1 MLGVQLMHKNKIL
14 HRDLKPYKILL
25 GNNGKIKIGGFS
37 IARIFSSDLEKTY
50 TQIGTVSYMSPE
62 LIEGDSYSYPTD
74 IWAIGVILYEI

>member
-14 HRDLKPYKILL
+14 HRDLTPDNILL
-25 GNNGKIKIGGFS
+25 GNNGKIKIGGFY

-62 LIEGDSYSYPTD
+62 LI
-74 IWAIGVILYEI
+74 

>member
-37 IARIFSSDLEKTY
+37 IARIFNTDNEKAY
-50 TQIGTVSYMSPE
+50 TQIGTVHYMSPE
-62 LIEGDSYSYPTD
+62 I
-74 IWAIGVILYEI
+74 V